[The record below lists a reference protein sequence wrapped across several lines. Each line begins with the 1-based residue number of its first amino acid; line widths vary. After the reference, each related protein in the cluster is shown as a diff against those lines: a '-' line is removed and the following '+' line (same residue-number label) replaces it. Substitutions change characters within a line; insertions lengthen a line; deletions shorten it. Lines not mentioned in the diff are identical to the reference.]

1 MGVILVTA
9 MMIKRICDGVLI
21 LYTKQILVIFDF
33 YIHID
38 IHIDFMP
45 VILGIIIIIIIINR
59 IIRNYKPSKW
69 NQLYFFLTNNPFKIG

>member
-45 VILGIIIIIIIINR
+45 VILRIIIIIIIIIMNR

-69 NQLYFFLTNNPFKIG
+69 NPTVFLSYQQSI